1 MQKIYRLRKGF
12 QFNYIYRKGES
23 VAGREMVLKC
33 ARNRNGKMLIGV
45 SVSKKIGKANIRNKV
60 KRRFKESMRELIPL
74 LDKRYN
80 YVLVARVDSVDTS
93 YQDIN
98 KTMKYLLKKVG
109 KLKDEKNIHE
119 NNISSDNKSL

>member
-23 VAGREMVLKC
+23 VAGREMVIKC
-33 ARNRNGKMLIGV
+33 ARNRNGRILIGV

-60 KRRFKESMRELIPL
+60 KRQFKESMRDLIPV

-80 YVLVARVDSVDTS
+80 YVLVARADAVTSS

-119 NNISSDNKSL
+119 KNISSDNKGL